1 MPTFF
6 AKLNLK
12 PARLFAGLLLAWL
25 AGADLVAA
33 AEWPHQPINL
43 IMTFPA
49 GSGVDVVARQI
60 QEPLGKALGQP
71 IVIEYKTGSAGNI
84 ASEHVARAKPDGYT
98 LIFGTAATHGSNAS
112 LYKKLPFD
120 VEADFVPVAPVI
132 DVSNVLTINPQ
143 VIPVKTLKEF
153 VDVVKAHPGQYNY
166 ASTGN
171 GAGTHMA
178 FAEFNSRLGLNMVH
192 VPYKG
197 GPEAISSV
205 LKGETC
211 CIMNQ
216 VQTVL
221 SHYKSDKVRL
231 LGVTTLKRV
240 STLPEVPSI
249 SESGIPGTR
258 GFDSSIWFGIFA
270 PKGTDAK
277 IVQTLNTAIRT
288 VLEMPEV
295 RSHFESAGNSVR
307 IETPEQ
313 FRATVKVNRAKWA
326 EVIKAANITI
336 D

>member
-1 MPTFF
+1 
-6 AKLNLK
+6 
-12 PARLFAGLLLAWL
+12 
-25 AGADLVAA
+25 
-33 AEWPHQPINL
+33 
-43 IMTFPA
+43 
-49 GSGVDVVARQI
+49 
-60 QEPLGKALGQP
+60 
-71 IVIEYKTGSAGNI
+71 
-84 ASEHVARAKPDGYT
+84 
-98 LIFGTAATHGSNAS
+98 
-112 LYKKLPFD
+112 
-120 VEADFVPVAPVI
+120 
-132 DVSNVLTINPQ
+132 
-143 VIPVKTLKEF
+143 
-153 VDVVKAHPGQYNY
+153 
-166 ASTGN
+166 
-171 GAGTHMA
+171 
-178 FAEFNSRLGLNMVH
+178 
-192 VPYKG
+192 
-197 GPEAISSV
+197 
-205 LKGETC
+205 
-211 CIMNQ
+211 MNQ

-326 EVIKAANITI
+326 EVIKAADITI